1 MTISQPSR
9 SNLVVLLT
17 GIVLAW
23 LTAAVAPA
31 TATAADSTAA
41 APAAGAVALNPRH
54 PERYVVKRGDTLWDI
69 AAMFLRD
76 PWYWPEIWY
85 ANPQVGNPHLIYPGD
100 VLSLVYVNGKPQLR
114 LERGTGTERLSPRIR
129 EESLEAAIP
138 TIPLDVIGA
147 FLGRGAVLQKD
158 DIKNAP
164 YVVAIRE
171 GHMIGSAGND
181 IYVRGTVAGVG
192 HGYNVVHVGSELQD
206 PDDGAILGYTGIY
219 AGSGA
224 IRQLGDPSTL
234 LLADSGRE
242 VLGGD
247 ILIDPQQPYP
257 SHFTPR
263 APAEELTGSIIAVI
277 DGVSQVAQYQVI
289 VINRGTRDGLEPGHV
304 LRVWQS
310 GDIITDRIKSGL
322 TSRKVRLPEEPA
334 GISMVFRTYDR
345 VSYALVMEAS
355 SEIHVMDTVRNPN

>member
-9 SNLVVLLT
+9 SNLAALLA

-31 TATAADSTAA
+31 MAADSAAA

-138 TIPLDVIGA
+138 TIPLDAIGA

-158 DIKNAP
+158 DIRNAP

-181 IYVRGTVAGVG
+181 IYVRGTVAGIG

-219 AGSGA
+219 SGSGA

-242 VLGGD
+242 VLSGD

-310 GDIITDRIKSGL
+310 GDTITDRVKSGL